1 VIARGGRVIDP
12 MGVGRKERTLAAFP
26 GSSVIGL
33 KRSDPMRYAFPLG
46 FAAMVMAFAL
56 PGSLLVSLGLYSD
69 SPTDSILTKFHPV
82 TYVAVLGAWFALYG
96 SRRSGGMT
104 GLFRE
109 RPALAWSFTLILLC
123 IVYSAFSVGLSG
135 VGVFV
140 ETYLAAA
147 LVAIA
152 LEVGT
157 ERQLKILGYTVLTFC
172 VVNVAMSLLEG
183 ATQTHFLPMPVTELE
198 GNYDQAVDE
207 FRGQALYTHPLTGAL
222 VTSMA
227 LFMILGMR
235 MRRWLTAGI
244 FGFFIIGLMSFG
256 GRGALAT
263 TLLMITA
270 AALFQLASGLATG
283 RLNVGF
289 LGAFIAGVIL
299 LPALFVIL
307 TTMTDVGMR
316 ITSHLYLDDSA
327 DVRIVQWRVLGLLNM
342 HDVLFGAPLE
352 RINLFK
358 VQVGLTAPGNDIEN
372 PWLLTFL
379 SLGVIGFPALIATV
393 FLFMWHLGRRTD
405 TPIGWLIIIST
416 LLICSTSNS
425 LGRKTPDLI
434 FLAGIVVA
442 MSGFR
447 SAQSQAVATLQHE
460 AVATPPPAS
469 PVAPVPRTALALTP
483 RGRMRGLADGP
494 RARQARPSLSGRGR
508 A

>member
-1 VIARGGRVIDP
+1 
-12 MGVGRKERTLAAFP
+12 MGVGRKEGALAAFR

-33 KRSDPMRYAFPLG
+33 KRSDPIRHAFPLG
-46 FAAMVMAFAL
+46 FAAIVMTFAL
-56 PGSLLVSLGLYSD
+56 PGSLLVYLGLYSD
-69 SPTDSILTKFHPV
+69 SPADGVLTKFHPV
-82 TYVAVLGAWFALYG
+82 TYVAVLGACFALYG
-96 SRRSGGMT
+96 SKRSGGMT

-109 RPALAWSFTLILLC
+109 RPALAWSLTLILFC
-123 IVYSAFSVGLSG
+123 AVYSAFSVGLSG
-135 VGVFV
+135 VAVYV

-147 LVAIA
+147 LATIA

-157 ERQLKILGYTVLTFC
+157 KRQLKVLGYTVLTFC

-183 ATQTHFLPMPVTELE
+183 ATQTHFLPIQPELQE
-198 GNYDQAVDE
+198 NYDQGVDE

-227 LFMILGMR
+227 LFMVLGMR
-235 MRRWLTAGI
+235 MRGWLTAGI
-244 FGFFIIGLMSFG
+244 FGLFIIGLMSFG

-263 TLLMITA
+263 AVLMIAA

-299 LPALFVIL
+299 VPALFVVL

-327 DVRIVQWRVLGLLNM
+327 DVRIVQWRVLSLLNM

-379 SLGVIGFPALIATV
+379 SLGVIGFPALIAAV

-425 LGRKTPDLI
+425 LGRKTQISSSL
-434 FLAGIVVA
+434 
-442 MSGFR
+442 
-447 SAQSQAVATLQHE
+447 QA
-460 AVATPPPAS
+460 S
-469 PVAPVPRTALALTP
+469 W
-483 RGRMRGLADGP
+483 
-494 RARQARPSLSGRGR
+494 
-508 A
+508 